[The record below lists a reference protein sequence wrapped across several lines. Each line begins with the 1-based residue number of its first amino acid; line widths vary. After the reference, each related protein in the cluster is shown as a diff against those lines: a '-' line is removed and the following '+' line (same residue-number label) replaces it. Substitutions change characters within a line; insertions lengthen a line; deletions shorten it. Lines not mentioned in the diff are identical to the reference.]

1 MYGLTVERIQ
11 DVYSVYTLMTLCIA
25 RPLAFA
31 LIFTA
36 FAWGKLNSGLL
47 RLVFSMV
54 ISLPVLMPLFVVAH
68 DVVEAMP
75 APLPVMMVKELFIG
89 FMLGFLLSLPFEA
102 LGIAGGVIDNYR
114 GSSTS
119 IPGANGELTP
129 FSQIL
134 VVVALWLFAALD
146 GFFIVTDMLY
156 ATYGFWPLTEMIP
169 PLSPAGLSAIFAFL
183 NKLVFMSLV
192 IAGPMLLLM
201 GGVDL
206 VFAIAGKIGKQLNV
220 TFLSVA
226 VKSIIVVLVLPPFS
240 LVLVRVIS
248 GEITGLAALES
259 MMRAAIQ

>member
-1 MYGLTVERIQ
+1 MYGLTVERIH
-11 DVYSVYTLMTLCIA
+11 DVYSIYTLMTLCIA

-36 FAWGKLNSGLL
+36 FAWGQLNSGLL

-54 ISLPVLMPLFVVAH
+54 ISLPVLTSLWVVAH
-68 DVVEAMP
+68 QTVETMP
-75 APLPVMMVKELFIG
+75 APLPVMMIKELFIG

-102 LGIAGGVIDNYR
+102 LAVAGGVIDNYR
-114 GSSTS
+114 GSNTS

-134 VVVALWLFAALD
+134 MVVALWLFASLD
-146 GFFIVTDMLY
+146 GFFIVVDMLY

-169 PLSPAGLSAIFAFL
+169 PLTPAGLTAVFSFL
-183 NKLVFMSLV
+183 SKLLLMSLI

-201 GGVDL
+201 GAVDF

-220 TFLSVA
+220 TFLSVS

-248 GEITGLAALES
+248 GEIVGLPSIEA